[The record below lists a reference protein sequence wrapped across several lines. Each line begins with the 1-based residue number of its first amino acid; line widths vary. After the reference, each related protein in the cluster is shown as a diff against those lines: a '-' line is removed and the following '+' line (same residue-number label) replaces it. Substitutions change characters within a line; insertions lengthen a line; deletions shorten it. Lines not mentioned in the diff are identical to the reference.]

1 MQRLLEAEAEAT
13 GLPPT
18 LEGLSFRA
26 DGKGDGGVDALVSS
40 VPDRPNAYIPGRWVF
55 QAKTS
60 WDLTRLKKQ
69 LKTQARAKKL
79 LREGAGYTLVV
90 NTYLDAE
97 TVMPE
102 LAKALED
109 VAGRSVKSHI
119 VGREQLAR
127 WLATHPQLLGHLPGL
142 SDLSRH
148 LRTFEQWEASLSPLL
163 PWAPDDSRAAA
174 AKRLARLPVGA
185 SCRVVGSP
193 GVGKTRLVLEALRE
207 RANEVSY
214 FPAHRSEVEELVAT
228 DSPLNGVLVVDECS
242 AEDHDRLIRF
252 HRSQLALITIGTSD
266 DRRSARPENEI
277 LLTPLSS
284 TAMHHLAA
292 QGSPAEASLRLQL
305 TQFCGGYPKY
315 FALLLQAIAQAP
327 ASERNRLSFDR
338 FELRRLTEK
347 LLEKDL
353 NLDAARALALATWV
367 DCGTGSTDL
376 AVLERATGLREAQF
390 RRALDV
396 LWRRGLA
403 GRKGDA
409 WYVTPR
415 LLAEHLAIEFWGQF
429 TDAQLER
436 LVEAHIDPDLLERCL
451 ERLERGSQEARAV
464 LAKLGREA
472 RSLRTAFTPD
482 QQARLVGQV
491 AQDDPDEAFA
501 IARELLSEDAT
512 DAAEFASTLA
522 DTAWDATV
530 FPNAVRLLAE
540 VVDRDPDHVRIDAL
554 LDLFPARSPLTQAS
568 PAARLAAL
576 AELQTA
582 NSPRKRQLAVR
593 CATAGITNVLTF
605 AASSAHQR
613 TRAAPPSRAE
623 ELKYRLACAQTLA
636 TLAGDGDPMVRAS
649 AVEAA
654 NRNIR
659 SQTYQGFTEVA
670 EVLVEGLIRHGH
682 PLDVARRE
690 VATAEEFDGPPDP
703 GLARIQ
709 ALLTPTSLRDRFSA
723 ALARRRIDVDEPAR
737 VDPVLEPLVGELMTS
752 EDPGDCLALLSGP
765 GPGRFRTGQLLAS
778 ADTSRRLMS
787 GIVNAQA
794 DASAS
799 PVFAAG
805 YFSGLADRDDQ
816 LDRLAADAA
825 LARFV
830 VDTTTRFGPLDERRV
845 ARLRRIFDAGLLGP
859 EWWSLVE
866 GAYLGAAPA
875 MRALLRPSL
884 AKHPKQWL
892 DLAASTILVE
902 KRPDAVDE
910 LKLAWAAAFPG
921 ADSLDSRWEYA
932 TQDLTALAPDFVRE
946 FALRELRETRSFPL
960 QLVDVAGS
968 IASPWRD
975 FAACLEALTPEEQM
989 RVARTL
995 RTRLT
1000 QLPPAEALSWIG
1012 RDEHRLIVVATM
1024 APSVN
1029 ENEGNLAAALLEAF
1043 PDHRGLGQIIHGHF
1057 NRQGFP
1063 EGTSFD
1069 PSVRA
1074 VTSELTTLRQFAAS
1088 GRRGLAAWAR
1098 RFIPEHEHLT
1108 ERARQDDDAERAGL
1122 RGWREP
1128 GLKISQK
1135 IYKLAEAQQGYFTA
1149 EQAKNSGCSPQ
1160 LLRRYQQTGRVLAV
1174 RRAVYRLGQF
1184 PAGEHEDL
1192 VVLWL
1197 WSGRR
1202 GVFSHST
1209 ALSLHGLTNLMPE
1222 RFDLTLPQR
1231 LAKSRMKVPPEVRL
1245 HFHDLRK
1252 DERTPLGPVWL
1263 TSVERTLSDCADAG
1277 VDPELLREARA
1288 EAKKRGL
1295 LH

>member
-1 MQRLLEAEAEAT
+1 MQRLLEAEAEAV
-13 GLPPT
+13 GLSPT

-40 VPDRPNAYIPGRWVF
+40 VPDRPNAHIPGRWVF

-60 WDLTRLKKQ
+60 WDLTGLKRQLKKQ
-69 LKTQARAKKL
+69 ERAKKL
-79 LREGAGYTLVV
+79 LREGAGYTLIV
-90 NTYLDAE
+90 NAYLNAE
-97 TVMPE
+97 TSLPD

-109 VAGRSVKSHI
+109 VVGRRVKSHL

-127 WLATHPQLLGHLPGL
+127 WLATHPQLLGLVPGL
-142 SDLSRH
+142 SELSRH
-148 LRTFEQWEASLSPLL
+148 LRTFDQWEASLSPLL
-163 PWAPDDSRAAA
+163 PWAPDDLRASA
-174 AKRLARLPVGA
+174 AKRLARLPAGA

-207 RANEVSY
+207 RANDVSY
-214 FPAHRSEVEELVAT
+214 FPAHRAEVEELVAT
-228 DSPLNGVLVVDECS
+228 DSPLSGVLVVDECS

-277 LLTPLSS
+277 LLTPLSAV
-284 TAMHHLAA
+284 AMHHLAT
-292 QGSPAEASLRLQL
+292 QGSPAEASIRLQL

-338 FELRRLTEK
+338 VELRRLTGK

-367 DCGTGSTDL
+367 DCGPGSTDL
-376 AVLERATGLREAQF
+376 AVLERATRVPEAQF
-390 RRALDV
+390 HRALEA
-396 LWRRGLA
+396 LWRRGLV
-403 GRKGDA
+403 GRRGSA

-415 LLAEHLAIEFWGQF
+415 LLAEHLAIEFWGHF
-429 TDAQLER
+429 ADAQLQR
-436 LVEAHIDPDLLERCL
+436 LVDAHIDPDLLERCL

-491 AQDDPDEAFA
+491 AQDDPDDAFA
-501 IARELLSEDAT
+501 IARELLREDAT

-522 DTAWDATV
+522 DTAWEATV
-530 FPNAVRLLAE
+530 FPNAVRMIAE
-540 VVDRDPDHVRIDAL
+540 AVERDPEHVQIDAL
-554 LDLFPARSPLTQAS
+554 LDLFAARSPLTQAS

-576 AELQTA
+576 EELQTA

-593 CATAGITNVLTF
+593 CATVGLTNALTF
-605 AASSAHQR
+605 AANSAHLR
-613 TRAAPPSRAE
+613 ARAAPPTHSE
-623 ELKYRLACAQTLA
+623 ELKYRLTCAQALA
-636 TLAGDGDPMVRAS
+636 TLAGDEDPAVRAS
-649 AVEAA
+649 AADAA
-654 NRNIR
+654 
-659 SQTYQGFTEVA
+659 SQSVRAQAYEGFVDAA
-670 EVLVEGLIRHGH
+670 EVLVEGLVHHGH
-682 PLDVARRE
+682 SLDAARRE
-690 VATAEEFDGPPDP
+690 VADIEEFDAIPVSD
-703 GLARIQ
+703 LDRIR
-709 ALLTPTSLRDRFSA
+709 ALLAPTSLRDRFA
-723 ALARRRIDVDEPAR
+723 VALMSWRIDFDEPVR
-737 VDPVLEPLVGELMTS
+737 VDPQLQPLIHELMLK
-752 EDPGDCLALLSGP
+752 ENPEDCLALLSAS

-778 ADTSRRLMS
+778 VDTNRRLMPA
-787 GIVNAQA
+787 IVDAQLA
-794 DASAS
+794 VSAS
-799 PVFAAG
+799 TLFAAG
-805 YFSGLADRDDQ
+805 YFSGFADRDDQ

-830 VDTTTRFGPLDERRV
+830 VDTTIRLDPLDDRRV
-845 ARLRRIFDAGLLGP
+845 ARLRRIFDAGLLTP
-859 EWWSLVE
+859 QWWTVVK
-866 GAYLGAAPA
+866 GRYLAAEPA

-884 AKHPKQWL
+884 EKHPKQWL
-892 DLAASTILVE
+892 ELAAGAVLVDKQPAAIE
-902 KRPDAVDE
+902 E
-910 LKLAWAAAFPG
+910 LKLAWAAFFPL
-921 ADSLDSRWEYA
+921 AEPLDSDWKYA
-932 TQDLTALAPDFVRE
+932 TRTLTDSALDFVRE
-946 FALRELRETRSFPL
+946 FALRAFGESRSFPL
-960 QLVDVAGS
+960 QLIDVAGA
-968 IASPWRD
+968 IGSPWRA
-975 FAACLEALTPEEQM
+975 FAAVLGQLTPEEQM

-1000 QLPPAEALSWIG
+1000 QLTPAEALAWLG

-1024 APSVN
+1024 VPSVN
-1029 ENEGNLAAALLEAF
+1029 AHEENVAAALLDAF
-1043 PDHRGLGQIIHGHF
+1043 PEHEGLGRVVHAHF
-1057 NRQGFP
+1057 NRKGFP
-1063 EGTSFD
+1063 SGTMFD
-1069 PSVRA
+1069 SSLSA
-1074 VTSELTTLRQFAAS
+1074 VTSELATLRDFAAS

-1108 ERARQDDDAERAGL
+1108 ERAREDDDAERAGVP
-1122 RGWREP
+1122 GWREP

-1245 HFHDLRK
+1245 HFRDLRK
-1252 DERTPLGPVWL
+1252 DERTSVGAVPI
-1263 TSVERTLSDCADAG
+1263 TTVERTFSDCAEAG

-1295 LH
+1295 LR